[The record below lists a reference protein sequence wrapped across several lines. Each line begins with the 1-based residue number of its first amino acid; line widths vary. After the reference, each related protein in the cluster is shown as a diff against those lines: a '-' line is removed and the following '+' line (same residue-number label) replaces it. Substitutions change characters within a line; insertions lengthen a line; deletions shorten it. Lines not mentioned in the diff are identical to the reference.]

1 MGLEMTSSKFKP
13 PKGEE
18 SNNILVIIILSFK
31 L

>member
-1 MGLEMTSSKFKP
+1 MGMEMSTSKYKP

-18 SNNILVIIILSFK
+18 SNNIKNNIIIFK